1 MLFHVFLFLAGPL
14 PNIFTVS
21 GSPGIGVT
29 SDGAAEDRA
38 LVTPAPAAPH
48 GTDAPTVAASTDAV
62 PNGNLTANTNGAAK
76 VNNMQQV
83 TEAVEHAN
91 GHLGTDPNL
100 HDRQTDAAASD
111 SESNLSSP
119 KARSQGSDDASV
131 VNIKASSVL
140 ANGSAAD
147 TTQRAYQNEHSS
159 TALHGVAT
167 SQEDSE
173 VDDQQS
179 QPTKRSKQHADLC
192 PAQSGYAAQSG
203 YGASDDDPEF
213 SDMDAGADETDADA
227 QPEADTEDMVADQL
241 PKLAH
246 DNSHVPHP
254 PHAVGNHT
262 ANMANAMSIDLPL
275 PPVPVTVMG
284 TSKANGSIN
293 TTEVAVAGVTSIKP
307 FQAAN
312 GGTSFTQ
319 LSQPAPDTAMPG
331 YAQMRS
337 RGSGLEE
344 YVAMEDSPKAA
355 HLPKQT
361 FAGPRQNTGAQ
372 EGVPAIEGNGKRNLE
387 GWKVCA
393 ASACVTLLLW
403 HVALLLLCH
412 VLLPWYVTI
421 LWFVSL
427 LWFAVL
433 CLLCCCC

>member
-1 MLFHVFLFLAGPL
+1 MLSHVFLFLAGPL

-21 GSPGIGVT
+21 GSPGDGVT

-38 LVTPAPAAPH
+38 LVTPAPPGPH
-48 GTDAPTVAASTDAV
+48 GTGAPTAAASTDAV
-62 PNGNLTANTNGAAK
+62 LNGNLTANTSAAK

-83 TEAVEHAN
+83 AEAVEHAN

-119 KARSQGSDDASV
+119 KARSQGSEDAIA
-131 VNIKASSVL
+131 VNSKASSQGVL

-147 TTQRAYQNEHSS
+147 ITQRAQQNGHSS
-159 TALHGVAT
+159 TALNGVAT
-167 SQEDSE
+167 SQKDSE
-173 VDDQQS
+173 VDDQES
-179 QPTKRSKQHADLC
+179 QPTKRSKQQANLY

-203 YGASDDDPEF
+203 YGASDDDSEF
-213 SDMDAGADETDADA
+213 SDMDAGSDETDADT
-227 QPEADTEDMVADQL
+227 QPEPEADTEDRVADQL
-241 PKLAH
+241 PELAH

-262 ANMANAMSIDLPL
+262 ANAANAMSIDLPL
-275 PPVPVTVMG
+275 PPVPVTVMD

-293 TTEVAVAGVTSIKP
+293 TAEVAVAGVTSVKP

-337 RGSGLEE
+337 HGSGLGE
-344 YVAMEDSPKAA
+344 YVALEDSPKAA

-361 FAGPRQNTGAQ
+361 FAGPRQNTGGQ
-372 EGVPAIEGNGKRNLE
+372 EGVPAIEENGKRNLE

-393 ASACVTLLLW
+393 ASACVILLLS

-412 VLLPWYVTI
+412 VVLSWYVTT
-421 LWFVSL
+421 L
-427 LWFAVL
+427 
-433 CLLCCCC
+433 